1 MSLVQNPGSK
11 RVKEIEPTI
20 QFAIKK
26 NKYKS
31 LLNIKSIAFKNNL
44 HISLWK

>member
-1 MSLVQNPGSK
+1 MFLLTNLGSK
-11 RVKEIEPTI
+11 RVKKIEPTI
-20 QFAIKK
+20 QFAVKK

-31 LLNIKSIAFKNNL
+31 LLNIKSIAFENNL